1 LAKEIVNSRSSL
13 IELFR
18 KFYSA
23 WLEHRYLRVTWTT
36 KKDRTLDQNALWASL
51 YQRIAETLDSGTAQ
65 DISARKAYCKLMLG
79 LPIMRRD
86 SERFD
91 AGWNQL
97 FRDKGYQYQ
106 IFIMGPNPLFGSDGF
121 PITRLFD
128 TKQGAEYT
136 DAVVDHFSQQG
147 VFFEDLLEG
156 KRAA

>member
-1 LAKEIVNSRSSL
+1 MTKEIANSMPAMRELLSKL
-13 IELFR
+13 I
-18 KFYSA
+18 YD
-23 WLEHRYLRVTWTT
+23 WIEHRYLRVTWTT
-36 KKDRTLDQNALWASL
+36 KKNRTLDQNALWASL
-51 YQRIAETLDSGTAQ
+51 YQRIAETLDGGTAQ

-79 LPIMRRD
+79 LPILRRD
-86 SERFD
+86 SDRFD

-136 DAVVDHFSQQG
+136 DAVVDSFVQQG
-147 VFFEDLLEG
+147 VFFADLLDG
-156 KRAA
+156 KSD

>member
-1 LAKEIVNSRSSL
+1 LAKVVVNSLSSL
-13 IELFR
+13 RELFSQFTADWR
-18 KFYSA
+18 
-23 WLEHRYLRVTWTT
+23 EHRYLRVSWTT

-51 YQRIAETLDSGTAQ
+51 YTRIAQTLDSGTAQ

-79 LPIMRRD
+79 LPILRRD

-97 FRDKGYQYQ
+97 FRDKSYEYQ

-121 PITRLFD
+121 PVTRQFD

-136 DAVVDHFSQQG
+136 DAVVDHFAQQG
-147 VFFEDLLEG
+147 VFFEDLLDG